1 MVCQPQPRTVHV
13 LAPCR
18 WDLNIE
24 GDDCLVHSL
33 SGHAKRSFSVLW
45 SPLLPHLLL
54 SGSDDA
60 TARVW
65 DTQSGSCV
73 ALLTGHRTEVRALCW
88 HPELPW
94 LVLTGMCGKDWALYM
109 HGCGLKWFCLMTSNG
124 AEHVRCLGRVQF
136 IVDARTGAHVP
147 VR

>member
-1 MVCQPQPRTVHV
+1 MQPFHMLCDSGYQPQGCSWDWASLH
-13 LAPCR
+13 R

-33 SGHAKRSFSVLW
+33 HGHAKRSFSVVW

-54 SGSDDA
+54 SGSDDN

-65 DTQSGSCV
+65 DAKAGSCL
-73 ALLTGHRTEVRALCW
+73 ALLAGHQTEVRALCW

-94 LVLTGMCGKDWALYM
+94 LVLTGMTCHYA
-109 HGCGLKWFCLMTSNG
+109 CTS
-124 AEHVRCLGRVQF
+124 C
-136 IVDARTGAHVP
+136 
-147 VR
+147 

>member
-1 MVCQPQPRTVHV
+1 M
-13 LAPCR
+13 
-18 WDLNIE
+18 
-24 GDDCLVHSL
+24 HSL
-33 SGHAKRSFSVLW
+33 VGHAKRSFSVLW

-73 ALLTGHRTEVRALCW
+73 ALLAGHRTEVRALCW

-94 LVLTGMCGKDWALYM
+94 LVLTGVCAAPLCG
-109 HGCGLKWFCLMTSNG
+109 T
-124 AEHVRCLGRVQF
+124 LGQCA
-136 IVDARTGAHVP
+136 I
-147 VR
+147 